1 MNISLTTFI
10 SRRWWFPTIA
20 VILGMLF
27 LARLGFWQ
35 LDRLEQRRA
44 ANAITQ
50 AQLEASPL
58 NLNEP
63 NPAADLT
70 QFPGRKVVAQGS
82 YDFSQQLVV
91 LSQTYNNEIGFY
103 LLTPL
108 RLTGTEQ
115 AVLVNRGWWPTADQT
130 TVENEVL
137 EGEVTVAGYVQLSQG
152 LGDGRESTITADKE
166 IYRIDI
172 EAIQATLPYELL
184 PIYVA
189 EAPAGKKNLTL
200 PYKIVPDLSLSEGSH
215 LSYAWQWFS
224 FSLMLGAIYI
234 YYVNKNSAPTKE

>member
-1 MNISLTTFI
+1 MNISLKTFI
-10 SRRWWFPTIA
+10 SRRWWFPTVA

-35 LDRLEQRRA
+35 LDRLAQRRA

-50 AQLEASPL
+50 AQLEANPL

-63 NPAADLT
+63 IPAEDLT
-70 QFPGRKVVAQGS
+70 QFPGRQILAQGQ
-82 YDFSQQLVV
+82 YDFSQQFVV

-108 RLTGTEQ
+108 RLAGTEQ
-115 AVLVNRGWWPTADQT
+115 AVLVNRGWLPTADQQA
-130 TVENEVL
+130 VANYVV

-152 LGDGRESTITADKE
+152 LSDGRESTITAEKE

-172 EAIQATLPYELL
+172 TAIQATLPYKLL

-189 EAPAGKKNLTL
+189 EAPAGEQNLTL

-224 FSLMLGAIYI
+224 FSLMLGVIYI
-234 YYVNKNSAPTKE
+234 YYVNKNSVPTQE